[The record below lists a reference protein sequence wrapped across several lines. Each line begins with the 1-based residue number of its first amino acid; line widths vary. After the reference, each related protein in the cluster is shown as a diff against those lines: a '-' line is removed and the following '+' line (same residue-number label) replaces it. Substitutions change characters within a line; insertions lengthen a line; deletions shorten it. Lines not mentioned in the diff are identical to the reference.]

1 MYFEKVLQ
9 LMTTLH
15 MIVLFRQQEEN
26 VSGLVLATKHLVE
39 VHSDKAPTPTP
50 NMPTSASS
58 SLSPIN
64 EQEHDVNEILETV
77 DVDDP
82 TASETSYQQ
91 RELAESKEYL
101 RKLVIMMK
109 RKKKIL
115 DFNDKQM
122 IQSQKV
128 QVLRT
133 SKYFSAKRH

>member
-1 MYFEKVLQ
+1 
-9 LMTTLH
+9 
-15 MIVLFRQQEEN
+15 MILP
-26 VSGLVLATKHLVE
+26 S
-39 VHSDKAPTPTP
+39 
-50 NMPTSASS
+50 
-58 SLSPIN
+58 IN

-91 RELAESKEYL
+91 RELAASKEYL

-128 QVLRT
+128 QILRT
-133 SKYFSAKRH
+133 ENCQIYTVTNVDEFHQNSTKVKNVNVIKFEYQTPQQ